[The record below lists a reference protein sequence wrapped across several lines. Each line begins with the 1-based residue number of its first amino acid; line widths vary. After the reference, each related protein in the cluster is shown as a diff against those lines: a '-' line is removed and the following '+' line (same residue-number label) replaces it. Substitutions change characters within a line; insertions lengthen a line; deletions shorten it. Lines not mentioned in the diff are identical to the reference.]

1 MKLNPITKNP
11 EIMRGVFEIEDG
23 KFMHDNPYGYIT
35 NLKDPEI
42 HAEYIERRKGNGK
55 CFRKNGTYRR

>member
-42 HAEYIERRKGNGK
+42 HAEYIAFQKAQNE
-55 CFRKNGTYRR
+55 

>member
-11 EIMRGVFEIEDG
+11 EIMRGVFEIKDG
-23 KFMHDNPYGYIT
+23 KFMHANPYGYIT

-42 HAEYIERRKGNGK
+42 HAEYICLLYTSPSPRDS
-55 CFRKNGTYRR
+55 